1 MATIP
6 SQQGQ
11 MNTKPSETGST
22 GTTEGMMGTNHHMS
36 DMKVDQPASSPMAN
50 MMKKDDKAMLPNT
63 GEAQTATAG
72 LGIFGL
78 ALAGLVGLLGLTT
91 KRED

>member
-1 MATIP
+1 
-6 SQQGQ
+6 
-11 MNTKPSETGST
+11 
-22 GTTEGMMGTNHHMS
+22 MGTNHRMS
-36 DMKVDQPASSPMAN
+36 DMKTDQPASSPMTN

-63 GEAQTATAG
+63 GG
-72 LGIFGL
+72 SSNGYICLGIFGL

>member
-1 MATIP
+1 
-6 SQQGQ
+6 
-11 MNTKPSETGST
+11 
-22 GTTEGMMGTNHHMS
+22 MS

-63 GEAQTATAG
+63 GEAKTATAG